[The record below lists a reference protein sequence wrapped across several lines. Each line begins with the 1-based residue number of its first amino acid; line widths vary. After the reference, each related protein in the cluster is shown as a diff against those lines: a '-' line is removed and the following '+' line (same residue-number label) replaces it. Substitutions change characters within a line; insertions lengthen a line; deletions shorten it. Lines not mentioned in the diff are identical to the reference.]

1 MNNKKTVKEL
11 KIAINNLI
19 IEEKKKRQTLK
30 KISKKYVLYGT
41 RLAILVC
48 SLIILLIVVTCI
60 SCIKI
65 DSPETSVGRKVIKEQ
80 IKLYNN
86 TTELTDHN
94 HINKYYEKL
103 NISDK
108 QALEQEMRLLVDA
121 ETKHRTRLENNLN
134 RKGN

>member
-1 MNNKKTVKEL
+1 M
-11 KIAINNLI
+11 
-19 IEEKKKRQTLK
+19 
-30 KISKKYVLYGT
+30 S
-41 RLAILVC
+41 C
-48 SLIILLIVVTCI
+48 LIILLIVATGI

-65 DSPETSVGRKVIKEQ
+65 DSPETSVGRKVIKQQ

-86 TTELTDHN
+86 TTELMDHN

-121 ETKHRTRLENNLN
+121 ETKHRTRLENNFN

>member
-30 KISKKYVLYGT
+30 KISKKYILYGT

-48 SLIILLIVVTCI
+48 SLIILLIIATGI

-65 DSPETSVGRKVIKEQ
+65 DSPEISVGKKVIKEQ

-86 TTELTDHN
+86 TTELMDHN

>member
-11 KIAINNLI
+11 KLAINNLI

-30 KISKKYVLYGT
+30 KISKKYILYGT
-41 RLAILVC
+41 RLAILVSC
-48 SLIILLIVVTCI
+48 LIILLIVATGI

-65 DSPETSVGRKVIKEQ
+65 DSPETSVGRKVIKQQ

-86 TTELTDHN
+86 TTELMDHN

-121 ETKHRTRLENNLN
+121 ETKHRTRLENNFN

>member
-30 KISKKYVLYGT
+30 KISKKYILYGT
-41 RLAILVC
+41 RLAILIC
-48 SLIILLIVVTCI
+48 SLIILLIVVTGI

-65 DSPETSVGRKVIKEQ
+65 DSQETSVGRKVIKEQ

-108 QALEQEMRLLVDA
+108 KTLEQDMKLLVDA
-121 ETKHRTRLENNLN
+121 ETKHRTRIENNLN

>member
-11 KIAINNLI
+11 KLAINNLI

-41 RLAILVC
+41 RLAILIC
-48 SLIILLIVVTCI
+48 SLIILLIVVTGI

-65 DSPETSVGRKVIKEQ
+65 DSQETSVGRKVIKEQ

-108 QALEQEMRLLVDA
+108 KTLEQDMKLLVDA
-121 ETKHRTRLENNLN
+121 ETKHRTRIENNLN

>member
-1 MNNKKTVKEL
+1 MNNKKHVKEL
-11 KIAINNLI
+11 KIAINKLI
-19 IEEKKKRQTLK
+19 IEEKKKKQALK
-30 KISKKYVLYGT
+30 KIVKKCTLYAT
-41 RLAILVC
+41 RITIIIC
-48 SLIILLIVVTCI
+48 SLTLLLIVGTVI

-86 TTELTDHN
+86 TTELMDHN

-108 QALEQEMRLLVDA
+108 QALEQEMKLLVDA
-121 ETKHRTRLENNLN
+121 ETKYRTRIEN
-134 RKGN
+134 